1 MPLEQEVVDVFHAE
15 RKFWSTPE
23 LVEKLLFHLPLAS
36 TKELARCHRLTRQIL
51 GKPFCWNKLS
61 NKTLEGEDILNL
73 SSYTFP
79 REDDMHLAAMRPK
92 IKILTEI
99 LNLAESADKPQLELD
114 FLHTICERY
123 LTEDMSQDSDWPPPE
138 MDPLA
143 AWVETDQG
151 KKPRRNHVS
160 LSCCCLET
168 HQLSPWGFVLLM
180 DVEATLVS
188 REQSIEEVV
197 VVPYFPDLR
206 GPLLTALASKVVH
219 QQEMVKNL
227 DIGPVC
233 CSNKEDAE
241 NFATLVEHCQE
252 EALQGWFETMIVVH
266 NIGPEGW
273 AAVRR
278 GVECLAAA
286 RPRKISVNCGR
297 ESLKAGR
304 KEDMKAIWF
313 AIQEEM
319 VYSGDE
325 GVLRFDKEFV
335 GDLGGWMGFEGLK
348 GGQRKGLDAV
358 IDMTEEEFLKEV
370 RYVEELDNYE
380 SSTEEE
386 EEDEEEEEE
395 AGEEEEEEEGD

>member
-1 MPLEQEVVDVFHAE
+1 MPLEQVVDVFHAE

-61 NKTLEGEDILNL
+61 NKTLEGEDFILN
-73 SSYTFP
+73 SYTMP
-79 REDDMHLAAMRPK
+79 KEDDMHLAVMRPK
-92 IKILTEI
+92 IKLLSQI

-123 LTEDMSQDSDWPPPE
+123 LTMDMSQDSDWPPPE

-143 AWVETDQG
+143 AIREQCF
-151 KKPRRNHVS
+151 KPMRNHVS

-168 HQLSPWGFVLLM
+168 HQVSLWGFVLLM

-188 REQSIEEVV
+188 RKQSIEEVV

-227 DIGPVC
+227 DIGSVSC
-233 CSNKEDAE
+233 RNKEDAE

-252 EALQGWFETMIVVH
+252 EALHGWSEPLIVVH
-266 NIGPEGW
+266 DIGPEGW

-278 GVECLAAA
+278 GVERLA
-286 RPRKISVNCGR
+286 RKITVTCGR
-297 ESLKAGR
+297 EALKGGR

-313 AIQEEM
+313 AMQEWM

-325 GVLRFDKEFV
+325 VVLMFDKEFV
-335 GDLGGWMGFEGLK
+335 GDLGGWVGFEGLK

-380 SSTEEE
+380 PSTESEEE
-386 EEDEEEEEE
+386 E
-395 AGEEEEEEEGD
+395 GEEEEEEE

>member
-1 MPLEQEVVDVFHAE
+1 MSLEQEVVVAFDAE
-15 RKFWSTPE
+15 KKFWSTPE
-23 LVEKLLFHLPLAS
+23 LAEKLLAHLDLAS
-36 TKELARCHRLTRQIL
+36 IKALARCHRLTRQII

-123 LTEDMSQDSDWPPPE
+123 HTEEMSQDSDWPPPG
-138 MDPLA
+138 MHPTA
-143 AWVETDQG
+143 ARFETDQG

-160 LSCCCLET
+160 LSCSCLET

-188 REQSIEEVV
+188 RKQSIEEVV
-197 VVPYFPDLR
+197 VVTEIGGALD
-206 GPLLTALASKVVH
+206 GPLLTALASRLVQ

-227 DIGPVC
+227 DIWAVGC
-233 CSNKEDAE
+233 NNKEGAE
-241 NFATLVEHCQE
+241 DFATLVEHCQE
-252 EALQGWFETMIVVH
+252 EALHGWSEPLIVVH
-266 NIGPEGW
+266 DIGPEGW
-273 AAVRR
+273 AAIRR
-278 GVECLAAA
+278 GVECLAAV
-286 RPRKISVNCGR
+286 RPRKITVGCER
-297 ESLKAGR
+297 EDLKAGR

-313 AIQEEM
+313 AIQEWM

-325 GVLRFDKEFV
+325 GVLRFDKEIV
-335 GDLGGWMGFEGLK
+335 GDLGGWVGFEGLK

-370 RYVEELDNYE
+370 RYVEELYNYE
-380 SSTEEE
+380 PSTEES
-386 EEDEEEEEE
+386 EEEE
-395 AGEEEEEEEGD
+395 GEEEEEEE

>member
-1 MPLEQEVVDVFHAE
+1 MPLEQVVDVFHAE

-36 TKELARCHRLTRQIL
+36 TKELARCHRLTRKIL

-92 IKILTEI
+92 IKLLSQI

-123 LTEDMSQDSDWPPPE
+123 LTEDMSQDSDWPPPG
-138 MDPLA
+138 MHPLA
-143 AWVETDQG
+143 AMQETIRG
-151 KKPRRNHVS
+151 SKPRRNHVS
-160 LSCCCLET
+160 LSCSCLET

-188 REQSIEEVV
+188 RKQSIEEVV
-197 VVPYFPDLR
+197 VVSAFPGLHLH

-233 CSNKEDAE
+233 CRNKEDAE

-252 EALQGWFETMIVVH
+252 EALHGWSEPLIVVH
-266 NIGPEGW
+266 DIGPEGW
-273 AAVRR
+273 AAIRR
-278 GVECLAAA
+278 GVECLAAV
-286 RPRKISVNCGR
+286 RPRKITVGCER
-297 ESLKAGR
+297 EDLKAGR
-304 KEDMKAIWF
+304 KEDMKAVWF
-313 AIQEEM
+313 AIQEWM

-325 GVLRFDKEFV
+325 GVLRFDKEIV
-335 GDLGGWMGFEGLK
+335 GDLGGWVGFEGLK

-380 SSTEEE
+380 PSTEES
-386 EEDEEEEEE
+386 EEEE
-395 AGEEEEEEEGD
+395 GEEEEEEE